1 MIHLTKTECS
11 SMRGVAILGI
21 MLHNY
26 CHWLKMA
33 VKENEFIFSDARA
46 EGIVNAIMN
55 PSWNLPVHLLSF
67 FGHYGVP
74 VFLFLSAYGL
84 TLKYERGGA
93 DDRVWHFLK
102 KHFVKL
108 FSMMMVGFALFVVF
122 DRLVDGPHKYELMD
136 VVSMIG
142 MFGNVLPSPDK
153 VIWPGPY
160 WFFGLMM
167 QLYIIYRLFLYKR
180 HWAVTVLFMMVC
192 LVLQW
197 LFGADEEVLNRLRY
211 NFIGGMLPFGLGL
224 LYGRTKVY
232 VRHSDNPAWVMRH
245 RHIVKDILLFFTVL
259 CLIFAVLMW
268 SLDFMTWLFVP
279 VLICALSV
287 AIVKLTPSFLNNW
300 LAWIGSISS
309 AIFIFHPVT
318 RKIFIPISRQG
329 DIYTGL
335 LLYVVA
341 TIALAYILQM
351 VLNKQRS

>member
-1 MIHLTKTECS
+1 MIHLTKDECNG
-11 SMRGVAILGI
+11 MRGVAILGI

-33 VKENEFIFSDARA
+33 AKENEFVFSDARV
-46 EGIVNAIMN
+46 EGILNAIMN

-102 KHFVKL
+102 THFLKL
-108 FSMMMVGFALFVVF
+108 FSMMMIGFALFVVF
-122 DRLVDGPHKYELMD
+122 DRLVDTPHKYSLID

-142 MFGNVLPSPDK
+142 MSGNFLPSPER

-167 QLYIIYRLFLYKR
+167 QFYIIYRLFLYKR
-180 HWAVTVLFMMVC
+180 HWVVTVVFMLAC
-192 LVLQW
+192 LVVQW
-197 LFGADEEVLNRLRY
+197 LCEHDGETLNRLRY
-211 NFIGGMLPFGLGL
+211 NFVGGMLPFGLGL

-232 VRHSDNPAWVMRH
+232 VRHSDCPAWIMRN
-245 RHIVKDILLFFTVL
+245 RRVVKDVLLLFALVL
-259 CLIFAVLMW
+259 LLFAVLMW
-268 SLDFMTWLFVP
+268 SADFTTWLFVP
-279 VLICALSV
+279 ALVCVLSV
-287 AIVKLTPSFLNNW
+287 VFVKISPEFINKGM
-300 LAWIGSISS
+300 AWIGGISS

-341 TIALAYILQM
+341 TLALAYLLHK
-351 VLNKQRS
+351 LNKS